1 MSTNF
6 FTQIAQMNIEGNLQ
20 INIQPNETEYIVSV
34 LLQNDHCGDNAKN
47 LIPPLVLKGTAEA
60 LDIGFLEKIIQPL
73 EQSSDLMV
81 NMESYLKAQE
91 EARKQSAMEKEK
103 AEKERKAKE
112 ERTKKFQKAMEK
124 AEKLE
129 QEKHGRLFLM
139 LKTFRSLQTRL
150 ENAKKN
156 CLTNLNPTFLIISK
170 IKHHVSST
178 TIRTHFYLTR

>member
-60 LDIGFLEKIIQPL
+60 LDIGFLEKVMQPL
-73 EQSSDLMV
+73 EQSSNLMV

-129 QEKHGRLFLM
+129 QEKQYRKAWTAVPNIEDFPEFADKIRKRKKELSDQFEPNLF
-139 LKTFRSLQTRL
+139 Q
-150 ENAKKN
+150 
-156 CLTNLNPTFLIISK
+156 
-170 IKHHVSST
+170 
-178 TIRTHFYLTR
+178 